1 MAKTKVNNSKKNRFK
16 SSPGLN
22 KDTLS
27 SPLEALTKEQVNFL
41 DVYQKAVLNI
51 SLAAKRCGIGR
62 TTIYKWQ
69 NENPAFAEAM
79 KEAEEA
85 MVDMAES
92 TLYKIMFGYSDVKK
106 ITKEALDKSGEIR
119 VLHETHEYHIAPNAT
134 AVFKF
139 LLNKG
144 KNRGWVDRQI
154 VATETVPADLD
165 DKVKENIDRMN
176 EEERLAFAQ
185 SLKAVLGE

>member
-1 MAKTKVNNSKKNRFK
+1 MAKSKANNSVKNKSKRTSNLKK
-16 SSPGLN
+16 SPVVPVL
-22 KDTLS
+22 D
-27 SPLEALTKEQVNFL
+27 ALTKEQANFL
-41 DVYQKAVLNI
+41 DVYQKSVLNV

-62 TTIYKWQ
+62 TTVYNWQ
-69 NENPAFAEAM
+69 NENPFFAEAM

-85 MVDMAES
+85 MIDMAES

-119 VLHETHEYHIAPNAT
+119 ILHETHEYHIAPNAA

-154 VATETVPADLD
+154 VATEVVPSDLD
-165 DKVKENIDRMN
+165 DKVKENIQRMS